1 MLIKFMIATICL
13 PVISMKTGEIMTATQ
28 LELMLMDHVMAHDN
42 AVTEKELMT
51 ENCYEINIVE
61 K

>member
-1 MLIKFMIATICL
+1 MIATICL